1 MNRKTR
7 RRQPRQEDVFFA
19 DLDAIAGNVAD
30 GDFDD
35 DDAVVPGSLSPS
47 LPSLL
52 TLGPVRPDADGLR
65 LDKWLADTAP
75 ELSRSRLKT
84 LIEAGQVTLDG
95 ATIEDASMRVKP
107 GQVATVNVPEAST
120 AEPQPQPLPLSILY
134 EDEHLIVIDKPPGM
148 VVHPAPGSPDGTL
161 VNALLFHCGS
171 TLSGIG
177 GVRRPGIVHRIDK
190 DTSGLMVVAKNDTA
204 HQGLAVQ
211 FAERTL
217 ERAYYAVVWGSPMP
231 PRGEVEG
238 NIGRSPANRQKMAVV
253 KRGGKTA
260 LTRYRVI
267 RRYLDSVASL
277 IECRLATGR
286 THQIRVHMAH
296 IGHTLIGD
304 PLYGNQRRRKGVP
317 AAIAPTLEAF
327 PRQALHAYLLG
338 FTHPYTGQ
346 HLRFTSPMPED
357 MCDLIEALGGAPP
370 DEREEAVG

>member
-1 MNRKTR
+1 MNRKSHR
-7 RRQPRQEDVFFA
+7 RLPRQEDVFFA
-19 DLDAIAGNVAD
+19 GLDAIAGNPAD

-35 DDAVVPGSLSPS
+35 DDAIIPGSLSPS
-47 LPSLL
+47 LPSVL
-52 TLGPVRPDADGLR
+52 TLGPVSPDAEGLR
-65 LDKWLADTAP
+65 LDKWLADMAP

-95 ATIEDASMRVKP
+95 ATIVDASLRVKP
-107 GQVATVNVPEAST
+107 GQVATVNVPEASA
-120 AEPQPQPLPLSILY
+120 AEPQPQPLPIAIRY
-134 EDEHLIVIDKPPGM
+134 EDEHLIVVDKPAGM

-161 VNALLFHCGS
+161 VNALLFHCGNS
-171 TLSGIG
+171 LSGIG

-211 FAERTL
+211 FSERTL
-217 ERAYYAVVWGSPMP
+217 ERAYYAVVWGNPMP
-231 PRGEVEG
+231 SRGEVEG

-260 LTRYRVI
+260 LTRYRVL
-267 RRYLDSVASL
+267 RRYLDGVASL

-296 IGHTLIGD
+296 IGHTLVGD

-317 AAIAPTLEAF
+317 AEIAPTLEAF
-327 PRQALHAYLLG
+327 SRQALHAYLLG
-338 FTHPYTGQ
+338 FTHPFTGE

-357 MCDLIEALGGAPP
+357 MQDLVRTLGGEPP
-370 DEREEAVG
+370 ELPDSGTA